1 MMVEEKGDN
10 MMPRPTCQHNKAL
23 QPYSEEYPQK
33 PLPHPPTL
41 EERYAYYRLRDWLWS
56 LKKSRAV

>member
-1 MMVEEKGDN
+1 